1 MFGEIVPR
9 PDRPKAPFITVE
21 EALEDTRRG
30 RMVVLVDDENRENEG
45 DLCMAAEKATPEAIN
60 FMAKW
65 GRGLVCLAM
74 TEERTR
80 ALDLPMQVAH
90 NTSKFETAFTVS
102 IDAATGIT
110 TGI

>member
-1 MFGEIVPR
+1 MPFTPIPEVLEEIR
-9 PDRPKAPFITVE
+9 A
-21 EALEDTRRG
+21 G

-45 DLCMAAEKATPEAIN
+45 DLCMAAEKATPQAIN
-60 FMAKW
+60 FMARY
-65 GRGLVCLAM
+65 GCGLVCLSL

-90 NTSKFETAFTVS
+90 NTSKFETPFTVS
-102 IDAATGIT
+102 VDAATGIT